1 MSDHYAALLPEP
13 GDHCSQ
19 RLNRYRPAGRSKNPD
34 GLAAQVKRAACSTL
48 VGAGLLLLSATGV
61 LAQGTCD
68 PDMTPPVWSA
78 VPADT
83 TVYCPKDIP
92 PAANPVATD
101 NCSNVF
107 STYRATIESRS
118 CFSSYVLVRVWTASD
133 VRGNMA
139 QIRQTIRVI
148 DDQAPVLSAV
158 PADTSVQCERD
169 IPAPP
174 VVTAV
179 DYCDDVFIR
188 YREEKAF
195 LGCRSSFILTRYWTA
210 EDRCNNISRKT
221 QRITVSDTQAP
232 VLVGEPPASVTVGP
246 GSVPPPATLVF
257 SDQCGQ
263 LNDVDYRES
272 RTDGACAD
280 SYVLTRTWVAYDYCS
295 NFSKPIKQTIT
306 VVDPRQ
312 PRLSGVPPDA
322 TVACDAV
329 PPAALVTAADG
340 TGTPVPVELVETK
353 TPGKSPNDYTLTR
366 TWTAAG
372 ECNATATQLLTVVDS
387 QKPVWSG
394 VPAALTVRTDAGQ
407 CTATL
412 ALAYPPA
419 TDNCAV
425 PTVAHNLTETNG
437 QVTFPTGK
445 TTIAWT
451 ATDASGNQATVE
463 QTVTVADEEQP
474 VIAAVADITRAPD
487 AGSCGA
493 VVTFAVPAVTDNC
506 PGVTLVRTDG
516 TGLQSGSVFPGGTTD
531 LAYTATDAAGNATV
545 RSFRVT
551 VTRAVPTLTAFTA
564 PLAPVPAGTVV
575 LVSASFAAAGLQS
588 AVWDWEN
595 GTTAGTVDPVA
606 GKVTGSRIYSTPG
619 VYTVG
624 LTITDACGATA
635 ASRFQYVVVYD
646 PKGGFV
652 TGVGS
657 IHSPAGAYKANPVA
671 AGKASFG
678 FVSRYQ
684 KGATV
689 PTGKTNFQFKA
700 VGFNF
705 NSTAYEWLVVAGA
718 KAKFKGEGTLN
729 GAGRYGFLLSATD
742 GQTKGAVDK
751 LRIRIWDKNKGDV
764 VIYDNN
770 LYNTGDNADPA
781 TPISSGSIVVQEAKS
796 KARLAYGSEAG
807 PSAGIA
813 VYPNPAVDK
822 VRIDL
827 QEMPAAEASTAVT
840 DALGRTLLRDAHQA
854 VGASLL
860 ELDVTGLPRGVYS
873 IRVSVHATSKTVK
886 FLKR

>member
-1 MSDHYAALLPEP
+1 MSDHYAEFLPEP
-13 GDHCSQ
+13 GGHFFQ
-19 RLNRYRPAGRSKNPD
+19 RLPRYHPAGRSKNPD
-34 GLAAQVKRAACSTL
+34 GPAAKGKRAAWFTL
-48 VGAGLLLLSATGV
+48 LGAGLLLLSATGA

-68 PDMTPPVWSA
+68 PDMTPPVWTA

-92 PAANPVATD
+92 PAANPTATD

-107 STYRATIESRS
+107 TTYRATIESRS
-118 CFSSYVLVRVWTASD
+118 CFSSYVLVRLWTASD
-133 VRGNMA
+133 VRGNIA

-148 DDQAPVLSAV
+148 DNQAPVLSAV

-179 DYCDDVFIR
+179 DYCDDVFIF
-188 YREEKAF
+188 YREERAF

-257 SDQCGQ
+257 SDQCGEV
-263 LNDVDYRES
+263 NDVNYRES

-329 PPAALVTAADG
+329 PPAAPVTAADS

-372 ECNATATQLLTVVDS
+372 ACNATATQILTVADA
-387 QKPVWSG
+387 QQPVWSG

-425 PTVAHNLTETNG
+425 PTVAHNLTEANG
-437 QVTFPTGK
+437 RVTFPTGQ
-445 TTIAWT
+445 TTITWT
-451 ATDASGNQATVE
+451 ATDASGNQSTVA
-463 QTVTVADEEQP
+463 QTVTIADEEKP
-474 VIAAVADITRAPD
+474 GIAPVADITRAPD

-493 VVTFAVPAVTDNC
+493 VVTFTVPAATDNC
-506 PGVTLVRTDG
+506 PGVTVVKTDA
-516 TGLQSGSVFPGGTTD
+516 TGLQSGSVFPAGTTD
-531 LAYTATDAAGNATV
+531 LAYTATDAAGNTTV

-551 VTRAVPTLTAFTA
+551 VTGSVPTLTPITA

-575 LVSASFAAAGLQS
+575 RVSAAFVATDLQS

-595 GTTAGTVDPVA
+595 GTTAGTIDPAA
-606 GKVTGSRIYSTPG
+606 GKVTGSRTYSTPG

-635 ASRFQYVVVYD
+635 AAHFQYVVVYD

-652 TGVGS
+652 TGAGS
-657 IHSPAGAYKANPVA
+657 ISSPAGAYKVNPA
-671 AGKASFG
+671 ATGKASFG
-678 FVSRYQ
+678 FSAKYQ
-684 KGATV
+684 KGAVV
-689 PTGKTNFQFKA
+689 PVGKTSFQFKA

-705 NSTAYEWLVVAGA
+705 NSTSYEWLVVAGA

-729 GAGRYGFLLSATD
+729 GAGRYGFLLSAID
-742 GQTKGAVDK
+742 GQTKGAMDK
-751 LRIRIWDKNKGDV
+751 FRIRIWDKTRGDV
-764 VIYDNN
+764 IVYDNN
-770 LYNTGDNADPA
+770 LYDTGDNADPT
-781 TPISSGSIVVQEAKS
+781 TPISSGAIVVQEGKS
-796 KARLAYGSEAG
+796 KARLDYGSQDG
-807 PSAGIA
+807 PAAGIA

-827 QEMPAAEASTAVT
+827 QEMPAAEAGTAVT
-840 DALGRTLLRDAHQA
+840 DALGRTLLQNAHKA

-860 ELDVTGLPRGVYS
+860 ELDVAGLPPGVYS
-873 IRVSVHATSKTVK
+873 IQVTVNATLKTVK
-886 FLKR
+886 VLKR